1 MGGKTL
7 AVGLLAGSS
16 EAMRRARAAEDLAI
30 KANTSILVTLDG
42 CDFESKAEA
51 LIQWHQQE
59 QQESSR

>member
-1 MGGKTL
+1 
-7 AVGLLAGSS
+7 
-16 EAMRRARAAEDLAI
+16 MRRARAAEDLAI